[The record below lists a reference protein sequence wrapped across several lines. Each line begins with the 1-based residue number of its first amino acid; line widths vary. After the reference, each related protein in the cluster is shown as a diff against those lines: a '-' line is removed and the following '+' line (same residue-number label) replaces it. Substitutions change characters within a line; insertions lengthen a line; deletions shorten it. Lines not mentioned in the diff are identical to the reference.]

1 MGVDYWG
8 RGWGQRV
15 CWPPFKIIV
24 GSGGPLLTPMMHS
37 ILNHLAM
44 TSPYSVKKPYYES
57 R

>member
-44 TSPYSVKKPYYES
+44 TSPYSVNKPYYES